1 MTKEEKISYMEGLCD
16 SMMCRECP
24 AFAVSE
30 KVEVCDFSLMEE
42 NTLDEYLKAFRM
54 IPSGECVC
62 GEDPVAQKIPD
73 AVHPNH
79 YKLPNGMQVVDVE
92 VAMLGKVAV
101 KEHCLCT
108 AVEYILRH
116 KGKNGAEDIRKAHWW
131 LSKWV
136 ELEDANEE
144 ASAT

>member
-1 MTKEEKISYMEGLCD
+1 MEDVGRKRAISFARRLCKEI
-16 SMMCRECP
+16 
-24 AFAVSE
+24 
-30 KVEVCDFSLMEE
+30 
-42 NTLDEYLKAFRM
+42 
-54 IPSGECVC
+54 ECVDC
-62 GEDPVAQKIPD
+62 PLTSSFETCRPFEEMSNEEIVAATHKLIERWDKGRTKAD

-92 VAMLGKVAV
+92 VAMLGKAAV
-101 KEHCLCT
+101 QEHCLCT

-136 ELEDANEE
+136 ELEDTNEE
-144 ASAT
+144 ATAT

>member
-1 MTKEEKISYMEGLCD
+1 MTREEKIKIAEKSCGMIGFGNCNK
-16 SMMCRECP
+16 CP
-24 AFAVSE
+24 AIDVTAE
-30 KVEVCDFSLMEE
+30 DVECDFCEMEE
-42 NTLDEYLKAFRM
+42 SVIDEYLKAFGV
-54 IPSGECVC
+54 IL
-62 GEDPVAQKIPD
+62 PD

-92 VAMLGKVAV
+92 VAMLGKEAV
-101 KEHCLCT
+101 QEHCLCT

-136 ELEDANEE
+136 ELEGAHEE
-144 ASAT
+144 ATTT

>member
-1 MTKEEKISYMEGLCD
+1 MTREEKIKILEELCD
-16 SMMCRECP
+16 GTKCRECL
-24 AFAVSE
+24 ASDVTDEFE
-30 KVEVCDFSLMEE
+30 ECDFEKMEE
-42 NTLDEYLKAFRM
+42 NTLDEYLKAFKM
-54 IPSGECVC
+54 IPNEKCVS
-62 GEDPVAQKIPD
+62 GEDPVDQKIPD
-73 AVHPNH
+73 AVHPDH

-92 VAMLGKVAV
+92 VAMFGKAAV
-101 KEHCLCT
+101 QEHCLCT

-144 ASAT
+144 ATTA